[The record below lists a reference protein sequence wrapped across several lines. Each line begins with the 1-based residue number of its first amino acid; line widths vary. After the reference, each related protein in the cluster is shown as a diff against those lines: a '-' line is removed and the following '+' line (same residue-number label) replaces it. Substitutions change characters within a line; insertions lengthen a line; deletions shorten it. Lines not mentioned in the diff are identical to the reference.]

1 MKESATL
8 KPRNKREER
17 LLQAMQQEVP
27 ARYSSRTGRHRMV
40 GLGVACLALIWAAA
54 VICWYLA
61 PSTTAMVSTFVLCGL
76 ALAIGVWVYGTLLLV
91 SGVSGRIPEHLM
103 DERQLQQRYRAHADA
118 HRLTLLLVF
127 VTFFLV
133 MLMMGDAD
141 QVPAA
146 ALVVL
151 FLALLATVAALPV
164 LIASWKMPDPPAAD
178 EEA

>member
-1 MKESATL
+1 
-8 KPRNKREER
+8 
-17 LLQAMQQEVP
+17 
-27 ARYSSRTGRHRMV
+27 
-40 GLGVACLALIWAAA
+40 
-54 VICWYLA
+54 
-61 PSTTAMVSTFVLCGL
+61 MVSTFVLCGI
-76 ALAIGVWVYGTLLLV
+76 ALVIGMWVYGTLTIV

-133 MLMMGDAD
+133 MAMMGDD
-141 QVPAA
+141 DHVPAA

-151 FLALLATVAALPV
+151 FFALLSTVAALPV
-164 LIASWKMPDPPAAD
+164 LVATWKMPDPPAAD